1 MQFFIFYKNMHK
13 EILEFIC
20 MHTNKTYFLCFW
32 NEKNFEFFKISE
44 KKTHIFNIKFVAY
57 NTSLQPNIKW
67 NSLKKKRIYFYIFKI
82 KNLFFNFLIF
92 FSKFQRKT
100 YIFKTCIG

>member
-32 NEKNFEFFKISE
+32 NEKSFEFFKISE
-44 KKTHIFNIKFVAY
+44 KKTYIFNIKFVAY

-67 NSLKKKRIYFYIFKI
+67 NSLEKKKDIFLYF
-82 KNLFFNFLIF
+82 
-92 FSKFQRKT
+92 
-100 YIFKTCIG
+100 

>member
-32 NEKNFEFFKISE
+32 NEKSFEFFKISE
-44 KKTHIFNIKFVAY
+44 KKHV
-57 NTSLQPNIKW
+57 
-67 NSLKKKRIYFYIFKI
+67 
-82 KNLFFNFLIF
+82 FLI
-92 FSKFQRKT
+92 SSL
-100 YIFKTCIG
+100 